1 MRRVQRMIAIVIE
14 SFFKHSSDRKEFG
27 RKYNNI
33 IANYPIISVNQRTA
47 KINIQDIDYV
57 YNKYENEY
65 VPIFEANCV
74 SGKLLLIEISTYEE
88 AQTEYSQLNADV
100 VFVSTNEISCFE
112 NENASNGFLKLFI
125 TFNTLERNG
134 EDLKRIFELKKKVI
148 HKLEKEN
155 FEEVSIIYKELA
167 ELHNKLGLINAAK
180 DYYAYAAIAA
190 EKTEKW
196 RNISFLW
203 YSAYEPM
210 DKEHD
215 YQDYNSLAHTYPS
228 ISFEKWSSFSNAEKR
243 GRALQYAAYSDEN
256 HGGPSDSYW
265 IFESAAFEYLNAGNY
280 GRAIECAVSATNR
293 YALCYHQIKP
303 EIINLWKQLLD
314 NPEKTQYLDLLY
326 ISFSDIYRNLNLF
339 QSEDADYFYIQAQ
352 KIQQEKLIK
361 NKKYGK
367 LIVNKCWS
375 LMTKYGTN
383 ISRIAV
389 LTALLV
395 LVIFPL
401 AYYFCQ
407 YTFPVNWSE
416 LSVDVLYR
424 FLDCIK
430 ISLNTFFS
438 VGEVP
443 NIDGVFY
450 LFTLAETFYAYI
462 ALVIISTSIIG
473 KLLTQK
479 M

>member
-1 MRRVQRMIAIVIE
+1 MIAIVIE
-14 SFFKHSSDRKEFG
+14 SFFKHCSDREDFRK
-27 RKYNNI
+27 KYNNM
-33 IANYPIISVNQRTA
+33 IANYPIISVNQGTSEIDI
-47 KINIQDIDYV
+47 KDIDYI
-57 YNKYENEY
+57 YDKYENGY
-65 VPIFEANCV
+65 MPVFEANCF

-88 AQTEYSQLNADV
+88 AQNEYSQLNADV
-100 VFVSTNEISCFE
+100 VFVSPNRISYLE
-112 NENASNGFLKLFI
+112 NENVSNGFLKLFI
-125 TFNTLERNG
+125 TFDALERNG
-134 EDLKRIFELKKKVI
+134 EDLKRIFKLKKKVI
-148 HKLEKEN
+148 DKLEKED
-155 FEEVSIIYKELA
+155 FEDVSIIYKELA
-167 ELHNKLGLINAAK
+167 DIHNKLGLISAAK

-203 YSAYEPM
+203 YSAYEPI

-228 ISFEKWSSFSNAEKR
+228 ISFEKWSSFSSAEKR

-265 IFESAAFEYLNAGNY
+265 IFESAALEYLNAGNY

-303 EIINLWKQLLD
+303 EIINLWRQLLD

-367 LIVNKCWS
+367 LLVNKCWS
-375 LMTKYGTN
+375 LLTKYGTN
-383 ISRIAV
+383 ISRITL
-389 LTALLV
+389 LTLFLV
-395 LVIFPL
+395 LIIFPL
-401 AYYFCQ
+401 AYYLCQ
-407 YTFPVNWSE
+407 YPVTFNWSE
-416 LSVDVLYR
+416 LSVDILYR

-430 ISLNTFFS
+430 ISLSTFFS

-443 NIDGVFY
+443 NIGGVF
-450 LFTLAETFYAYI
+450 FFFMLAETFYAYI

-473 KLLTQK
+473 KLLSQK
-479 M
+479 I